1 MNYTARI
8 SVFGGRDIDEQTYAD
23 AVEIGNLLAAENY
36 LVFCGGGEGIMEA
49 VAKGVKSAG
58 GTCIGILKGM
68 DKSEANEYIEIP
80 ISTGIGIGR
89 NAILAYNCDVAV
101 AISGQYG
108 TLSEIAYA
116 LQLDKP
122 VVGYG
127 TWDIKGVHKEKT
139 ISTVIDKVKELINR
153 LKLEDSDKNIR
164 FYFFICN
171 SKILRKWFK
180 SSFS

>member
-1 MNYTARI
+1 MINYTARI
-8 SVFGGRDIDEQTYAD
+8 SVFGGRDIDDQTYAD
-23 AVEIGNLLAAENY
+23 AVEIGKQLAAENY
-36 LVFCGGGEGIMEA
+36 LVYCGGGEGVMEA

-68 DKSEANEYIEIP
+68 DRSEANEYIEIP

-116 LQLDKP
+116 LSLDKP

-139 ISTVIDKVKELINR
+139 ISKLINR
-153 LKLEDSDKNIR
+153 VRELLNGK
-164 FYFFICN
+164 
-171 SKILRKWFK
+171 
-180 SSFS
+180 